1 MGVYCVKVRRAI
13 SVRLAPAR
21 FGAGSVT
28 RSSRRGMLGV
38 AALLAALGL
47 PGDASAQQPAA
58 APAATLFQNVRIFDG
73 KSATLSAPSNVL
85 VKGNVIESISTAAI
99 AAEPGVTVIAG
110 GGRTLM
116 PGLIDAHVH
125 MAMSTVPQLLL
136 MTADTNYVML
146 RQGKSAADM
155 LMRGF
160 TSGRDVG
167 GPTFGLKRSIDEGH
181 LVGPRIWPSGATI
194 SQTSGHGDF
203 RMTHDLPR
211 GPGEPLHFSERL
223 GFTGVA
229 DGGDEVLRRVREQ
242 LMQGASHIKLMAG
255 GGVASDY
262 DPLDVSQYTEA
273 EIRAAVEAAEDWG
286 TYVTV
291 HAYTPRAMQKAM
303 RAGVKC
309 IEHGNLS
316 DEATAKMMAEKGVW
330 WSLQPFLDDEDA
342 IPFREGSANRK
353 KQIQMTA
360 GTDTAYKLA
369 KQYKIKTAW
378 GTDTLFDA
386 KLAARQ
392 GAQLTKLVRWY
403 TPAEVLKMATADNA
417 EVLALSGLRSPYPGK
432 LGVVEQGALAD
443 LLLVDGDP
451 LANIKLIEDP
461 GKNFKIIMKDGK
473 IYKNQT

>member
-1 MGVYCVKVRRAI
+1 MGAI
-13 SVRLAPAR
+13 DHRKTLFSRFSSAGRSAMLAGIA
-21 FGAGSVT
+21 VT
-28 RSSRRGMLGV
+28 LAMGLCEYAV
-38 AALLAALGL
+38 A
-47 PGDASAQQPAA
+47 QPA
-58 APAATLFQNVRIFDG
+58 PTGVGGTLFQNVRIFDG
-73 KSATLSAPSNVL
+73 RSATLSAPSNVL
-85 VKGNVIESISTAAI
+85 VKGNIIEKISTAPI
-99 AAEPGVTVIAG
+99 TAEPGVNVIAA

-116 PGLIDAHVH
+116 PGLIDNHVH

-136 MTADTNYVML
+136 MTADMNYLML
-146 RQGKSAADM
+146 RQGKSAGEM

-167 GPTFGLKRSIDEGH
+167 GNSFGLKRAIDEGY
-181 LVGPRIWPSGATI
+181 VAGPRIWPAGATI

-203 RMTHDLPR
+203 RLSHDLPR
-211 GPGEPLHFSERL
+211 ASGDPLHFSERL
-223 GFTGVA
+223 GFTAVA
-229 DGGDEVLRRVREQ
+229 DGTDEVLRRVREQ
-242 LMQGASHIKLMAG
+242 LMQGASQIKLMAG

-262 DPLDVSQYTEA
+262 DPLDVSQFTEA

-291 HAYTPRAMQKAM
+291 HAYTPKAIQKAI

-309 IEHGNLS
+309 IEHGNLV
-316 DEATAKMMAEKGVW
+316 DEATARIMAEKGIW

-342 IPFREGSANRK
+342 IPFREGSANRR
-353 KQIQMTA
+353 KQIEMTA
-360 GTDTAYKLA
+360 GTDAAYRLA
-369 KQYKIKTAW
+369 KQYRIRTAW

-392 GAQLTKLVRWY
+392 GAQLSKLVRWY

-417 EVLALSGLRSPYPGK
+417 DLLAMSGLRSPYPGK

-451 LANIKLIEDP
+451 IASIKLIEDP
-461 GKNFKIIMKDGK
+461 EKNFRIIMKDGK
-473 IYKNQT
+473 IYKNQL